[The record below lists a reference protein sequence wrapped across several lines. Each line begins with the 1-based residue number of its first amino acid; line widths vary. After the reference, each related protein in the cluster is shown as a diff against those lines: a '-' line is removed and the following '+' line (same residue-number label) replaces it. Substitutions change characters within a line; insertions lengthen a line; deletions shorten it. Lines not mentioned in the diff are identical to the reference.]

1 MRNVLGRTMIA
12 AGVLI
17 GVAACSD
24 GTGPQQAQDPLL
36 DELVDQ
42 EILSV
47 VADGVSQ
54 DLDLIRAF
62 GPGMI
67 GGPLMHPGGPTDGS
81 PGSCTFDGTS
91 HVCSRG
97 TMDALEMSRSV
108 TFFDAAGDPMES
120 YHPELT
126 DSIRFV
132 FDLEGSRE
140 GFRDE
145 TSILATIDRHQ
156 EKTVS
161 GLLNTETTREW
172 NGEGTDETYREI
184 TNPLG
189 EQFTFKLE
197 ATTQAEQV
205 IMPVPDGTDEMRWP
219 LSGTIS
225 KQVTVAV
232 TRFNGDTVNRE
243 RNVVIE
249 FNGTNIVTIL
259 INGEPTEVDLAQR
272 RDQDRFRRH
281 HG

>member
-1 MRNVLGRTMIA
+1 MIA
-12 AGVLI
+12 AGV
-17 GVAACSD
+17 VFVAAACSD
-24 GTGPQQAQDPLL
+24 GTGPQAQDPLL
-36 DELVDQ
+36 DAVVDQ

-91 HVCSRG
+91 HVCTRG
-97 TMDALEMSRSV
+97 SMDALEMSRSV
-108 TFFDAAGDPMES
+108 TFFDEFGDPMEE

-126 DSIRFV
+126 GSIKFV

-184 TNPLG
+184 TNPIG
-189 EQFTFKLE
+189 EQSAFELE
-197 ATTQAEQV
+197 ATTEAEQV

-219 LSGTIS
+219 LSGTIT
-225 KQVTVAV
+225 KQVKVTL
-232 TRFNGDTVNRE
+232 TRFNGETVNRE

-272 RDQDRFRRH
+272 RDEDRFRRH
-281 HG
+281 HR